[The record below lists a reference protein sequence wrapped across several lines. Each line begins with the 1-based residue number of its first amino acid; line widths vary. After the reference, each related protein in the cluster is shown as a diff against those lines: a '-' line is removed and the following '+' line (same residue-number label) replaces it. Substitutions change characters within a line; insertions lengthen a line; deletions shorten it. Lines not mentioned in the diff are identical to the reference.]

1 MIYLPH
7 IKDSFS
13 SSDCVKNN
21 GGYRGLSK
29 YSQLARA
36 KWNIKIKMAKEPE
49 SKKKNYLVKFKYSWR
64 SKLRYIRKSFKG
76 DNFAQC
82 SICRSDFS
90 VGHGGENYITKHNA
104 TPKNKESVK
113 SQVKQKKI

>member
-1 MIYLPH
+1 
-7 IKDSFS
+7 
-13 SSDCVKNN
+13 
-21 GGYRGLSK
+21 
-29 YSQLARA
+29 
-36 KWNIKIKMAKEPE
+36 MAKEPE
-49 SKKKNYLVKFKYSWR
+49 SKKKKYLVKVKYSWR

-76 DNFAQC
+76 ELLFAQC